1 MYNYA
6 INEYGKFILFLHTI
20 EFLMIRN
27 DWKYNEIK
35 KLYYQP
41 LLELI
46 YKAAKV
52 HREYHNSLKMKISIL
67 ISVKTGAC
75 VEDCA
80 YCAQSSRYK
89 THVTL
94 HKSMTVQEV
103 LNEASDAKAKG
114 VERVCL
120 SASWREI
127 PEGKAFGELLEI
139 IEGVK
144 NMGMS
149 VCCTMGMLSEK
160 QSEKLAE
167 AGITAYNHNLDTSDE
182 FYPNIISTRSY
193 NERIN
198 TINRLIDAGV
208 QHCTG
213 GIIGMGESEDDRIS
227 MIHKLATL
235 RKHPYTVPLNMLVP
249 VEGTPLEKQEPV
261 DIFEMLRMIAT
272 VRTVMPESK
281 ICLAAGRKQM
291 SDEGQALC
299 FLAGANS
306 IFVGTKLL
314 TTPNPEIESDLK
326 LLKKLGLQT
335 F

>member
-1 MYNYA
+1 MYA
-6 INEYGKFILFLHTI
+6 MT
-20 EFLMIRN
+20 RN
-27 DWKYNEIK
+27 NWTFDEIK
-35 KLYYQP
+35 KIYDQP

-46 YKAAKV
+46 FAAAKV
-52 HREYHNSLKMKISIL
+52 HREHHDPLKMKISML

-75 VEDCA
+75 AEDCS
-80 YCAQSSRYK
+80 YCAQASRYK
-89 THVTL
+89 THVIP
-94 HKSMTVQEV
+94 HKSLTIKEV
-103 LNEASDAKAKG
+103 IKEAADAKAKG

-127 PEGKAFGELLEI
+127 PEEKTFDEILEMI
-139 IEGVK
+139 AGVK
-144 NMGMS
+144 KMGMS
-149 VCCTMGMLSEK
+149 VCCTMGMLNEK
-160 QSEKLAE
+160 QSEELAK

-182 FYPNIISTRSY
+182 YYPNIITTRSY
-193 NERIN
+193 KERLN
-198 TINRLIDAGV
+198 TIDRLIDAGV

-213 GIIGMGESEDDRIS
+213 GIIGMDEGEDDRIS

-249 VEGTPLEKQEPV
+249 IEGTPLEKQKPIEV
-261 DIFEMLRMIAT
+261 FEMVRMIAT
-272 VRTVMPESK
+272 VRMVMPVSK

-326 LLKKLGLQT
+326 LLIKLGLKT

>member
-1 MYNYA
+1 MKRIYS
-6 INEYGKFILFLHTI
+6 IFVILMNL
-20 EFLMIRN
+20 LMIRN
-27 DWKYNEIK
+27 DWTYNEIK
-35 KLYYQP
+35 KLYHQP
-41 LLELI
+41 LLELV
-46 YKAAKV
+46 YKAAMV
-52 HREYHNSLKMKISIL
+52 NREYHDPLKMKISML

-75 VEDCA
+75 AEDCS

-89 THVTL
+89 THVSSQKTL
-94 HKSMTVQEV
+94 SVDEV
-103 LNEASDAKAKG
+103 MKEAADAKSKG

-127 PEGKAFGELLEI
+127 PEGKAFDDLLKMI
-139 IEGVK
+139 AGVK
-144 NMGMS
+144 EMGLS
-149 VCCTMGMLSEK
+149 VCCTTGMLNK
-160 QSEKLAE
+160 NQSAQLAE

-182 FYPNIISTRSY
+182 YYPNIISTRSY
-193 NERIN
+193 QERLD
-198 TINRLIDAGV
+198 TINCLIDAKV

-213 GIIGMGESEDDRIS
+213 GIIGMGESENDRIS

-249 VEGTPLEKQEPV
+249 IEGTPLEKQKPV
-261 DIFEMLRMIAT
+261 EVFEMLRMIAT
-272 VRTVMPESK
+272 VRNVMPESK

-299 FLAGANS
+299 FMAGANS

-314 TTPNPEIESDLK
+314 TTPNPEMESDLN
-326 LLKKLGLQT
+326 LLNKLGLQT

>member
-1 MYNYA
+1 
-6 INEYGKFILFLHTI
+6 
-20 EFLMIRN
+20 MIRN
-27 DWKYNEIK
+27 DWTYEEVK
-35 KLYYQP
+35 KIFRQP
-41 LLELI
+41 LLELVFA
-46 YKAAKV
+46 AAKM
-52 HREYHNSLKMKISIL
+52 HREYHDPMKMKISML

-75 VEDCA
+75 AEDCA

-89 THVTL
+89 THVIP
-94 HKSMTVQEV
+94 HKSLSVEEV
-103 LNEASDAKAKG
+103 LKEATEAKDKG
-114 VERVCL
+114 VERICL

-127 PEGKAFGELLEI
+127 PEGKAFDELLQM
-139 IEGVK
+139 IEGAK
-144 NMGMS
+144 KMGLS
-149 VCCTMGMLSEK
+149 VCCTTGMLNEE
-160 QSEKLAE
+160 QSKELAK

-182 FYPNIISTRSY
+182 YYHNIITTRSY
-193 NERIN
+193 KERLD
-198 TINRLIDAGV
+198 TLDRLIDAGV

-249 VEGTPLEKQEPV
+249 IEGTPLEKKKSVEV
-261 DIFEMLRMIAT
+261 FEMVRMIAA
-272 VRTVMPESK
+272 VRIVMPEAK

-314 TTPNPEIESDLK
+314 TTPNPEIESDLE
-326 LLKKLGLQT
+326 LLKKLGLQI